1 MKTEG
6 LHKFFK
12 KIAEFQLKYRWLLLI
27 LLAALTVF
35 AAMGLKKFRA
45 TSMTEEVF
53 VNLTAQ
59 MKEHE
64 DRFKELFGSN
74 DTIVLLIESD
84 DVFKPE
90 VLKMIKEIGSELL
103 EKVPYADSV
112 TSITDIDIS
121 VGTEEGIEIKNPFKD
136 GIPEDPAELK
146 KAKDFILSRKSIV
159 NKLVSSDAKE
169 TWLVLSL
176 KATPSKEEWL
186 KTSDKELMYI
196 MGETAIDIVTNPKYK
211 SSAYTLKPA
220 GLPYTET
227 EEKIVMNA
235 DIKKC
240 VSLSFLCMIILLVI
254 FARSLRGTIVPIR

>member
-45 TSMTEEVF
+45 TSMTEEAF

-103 EKVPYADSV
+103 EKVPYADS
-112 TSITDIDIS
+112 
-121 VGTEEGIEIKNPFKD
+121 
-136 GIPEDPAELK
+136 PE
-146 KAKDFILSRKSIV
+146 R
-159 NKLVSSDAKE
+159 
-169 TWLVLSL
+169 
-176 KATPSKEEWL
+176 
-186 KTSDKELMYI
+186 
-196 MGETAIDIVTNPKYK
+196 
-211 SSAYTLKPA
+211 
-220 GLPYTET
+220 
-227 EEKIVMNA
+227 
-235 DIKKC
+235 
-240 VSLSFLCMIILLVI
+240 
-254 FARSLRGTIVPIR
+254 